1 MYGGKPYFFVPY
13 ACGRNTGGAVQLDAA
28 NHSARE
34 HEEAMRKEE
43 EALRAELD
51 AALAAQPDA
60 VRPQP
65 FSLGRLHSLRTKLR
79 VQGIGNVESRLQAS
93 TICTC
98 DVTFHRKAEIGT
110 CCG

>member
-1 MYGGKPYFFVPY
+1 MYGGKTLLFRSLCVWAQY
-13 ACGRNTGGAVQLDAA
+13 GGPVQLDAA

-43 EALRAELD
+43 ETLRAELN

-65 FSLGRLHSLRTKLR
+65 FSLGRLHSLRTRLR

-98 DVTFHRKAEIGT
+98 DVSFHRKG
-110 CCG
+110 